1 MSGSDEVVGRR
12 QDMQRG
18 TDVVCCREVASQ
30 RVVFGARVRE
40 KERERDPEQQPHTRG
55 EATSAAQGP
64 MDQ

>member
-30 RVVFGARVRE
+30 RVVFGAEFERR
-40 KERERDPEQQPHTRG
+40 RERDPEQQPHTRG
-55 EATSAAQGP
+55 EATSAAQEP